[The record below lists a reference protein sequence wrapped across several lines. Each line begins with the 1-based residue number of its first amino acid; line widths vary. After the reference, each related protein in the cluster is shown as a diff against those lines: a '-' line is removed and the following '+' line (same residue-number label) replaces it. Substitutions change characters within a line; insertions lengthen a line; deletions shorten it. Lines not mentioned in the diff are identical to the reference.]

1 MEYVIIVIAI
11 RRMDTEI
18 LHSLRA
24 TREREK
30 GREEEEEKERKGG
43 RERRKMEDGGRGN
56 FNIQFWK
63 EFEMNIPKCSVHH
76 CC

>member
-11 RRMDTEI
+11 RRVDTEI

-30 GREEEEEKERKGG
+30 GREKRVERESEKGRKKG
-43 RERRKMEDGGRGN
+43 REE
-56 FNIQFWK
+56 
-63 EFEMNIPKCSVHH
+63 
-76 CC
+76 